1 MTEVES
7 LKKKITEMEAIVSKQ
22 KDMLKAEGRIRYDE
36 WKKSINPYYLQ
47 RLMNDILR
55 EYVANPDRLK
65 ELAEH
70 SGISVIKDNPMG
82 ITIHFDKPLSEEVMV
97 LDEAYKYTED

>member
-7 LKKKITEMEAIVSKQ
+7 LKKKIAELESIVSKQ

-36 WKKSINPYYLQ
+36 WKKSINPHYLQ

-65 ELAEH
+65 ELEKDF
-70 SGISVIKDNPMG
+70 GIYVIKDNALAV
-82 ITIHFDKPLSEEVMV
+82 TIRISKPLSEEVLV
-97 LDEAYKYTED
+97 LEEAYKYKED

>member
-7 LKKKITEMEAIVSKQ
+7 LKKKIAELESIVSKQ

-65 ELAEH
+65 ELEKDF
-70 SGISVIKDNPMG
+70 GIYVIKDNAMG
-82 ITIHFDKPLSEEVMV
+82 VTIRFIKPLSEEVMV
-97 LDEAYKYTED
+97 LDEAYKYMED

>member
-7 LKKKITEMEAIVSKQ
+7 LKKKITELESIVSKQ

-36 WKKSINPYYLQ
+36 WKQSINPYFLQ

-65 ELAEH
+65 ELEKDF
-70 SGISVIKDNPMG
+70 GIYVIKDNAMG
-82 ITIHFDKPLSEEVMV
+82 VTIRFIKPLSEEVRV
-97 LDEAYKYTED
+97 LDEAYKYKED

>member
-7 LKKKITEMEAIVSKQ
+7 LKKKIAEMESVVSKQ

-36 WKKSINPYYLQ
+36 WKKSINPYCLQ

-65 ELAEH
+65 ELEKDF
-70 SGISVIKDNPMG
+70 GIYVIEDNAIG
-82 ITIHFDKPLSEEVMV
+82 VTVRFVKPLGEEVTV
-97 LDEAYKYTED
+97 LEEAYTYKED

>member
-7 LKKKITEMEAIVSKQ
+7 LKKKIAELESIVSKQ
-22 KDMLKAEGRIRYDE
+22 KNMLKAEGRIRYDE

-55 EYVANPDRLK
+55 EYVANSDRLK
-65 ELAEH
+65 ELERDF
-70 SGISVIKDNPMG
+70 GIYIIKDDAMG
-82 ITIHFDKPLSEEVMV
+82 VTIRFSKPLGKEVLV
-97 LDEAYKYTED
+97 LDEAYKYKED